1 MRLGLPSNPLNHCS
15 KGASFLRRHV
25 AGIQLLDDEP
35 VYCRFRVA
43 PVRGGWLSLTG
54 AIYDARYGRIEAPW
68 RWERERSA
76 LAVAVLPGPEAKV
89 VFPVGRTEH
98 HGPRTRG
105 IRGAQVAGRRVWSSD
120 DAAVR
125 SPNRRRRPIY

>member
-15 KGASFLRRHV
+15 KEASFLHRHV

-54 AIYDARYGRIEAPW
+54 AIYDAQYGRIEAPW

-89 VFPVGRTEH
+89 VFPVGRAEH

-105 IRGAQVAGRRVWSSD
+105 HTRRPGRR
-120 DAAVR
+120 
-125 SPNRRRRPIY
+125 SPGLE